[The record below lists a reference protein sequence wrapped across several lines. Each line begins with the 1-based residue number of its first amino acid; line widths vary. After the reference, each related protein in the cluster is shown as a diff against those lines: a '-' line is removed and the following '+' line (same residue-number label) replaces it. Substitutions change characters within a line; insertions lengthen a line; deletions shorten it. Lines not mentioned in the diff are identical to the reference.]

1 MKIVPRWSVAAV
13 AATAGLIVA
22 APAAAHQTAYS
33 HGVAVTMHVSP
44 DDAPAAGRPAT
55 VNIVAVD
62 PPGRAGFS
70 FRSGNPRLR
79 ITDSSGQVI
88 RRGRAGRHTTVTF
101 PRAGAYQLTFSG
113 RYRRAGKRHSFA
125 ARFAIRAS

>member
-1 MKIVPRWSVAAV
+1 VNIAPRWGVAAIAV
-13 AATAGLIVA
+13 TAGLITA

-44 DDAPAAGRPAT
+44 DDAPVAGRSAT
-55 VNIVAVD
+55 VNIVSVN
-62 PPGRAGFS
+62 PPGRPGFS

-79 ITDSSGQVI
+79 ITDSSGHVI
-88 RRGRAGRHTTVTF
+88 RRGRAGRHTKVTF
-101 PRAGAYQLTFSG
+101 PRPGAYQLTFSG
-113 RYRRAGKRHSFA
+113 RYKRAGKRHSFA